1 MIIRIKNSDVS
12 EDLAVLNN
20 LRDQGFVITQREDA
34 FGNVEYHAVKQGD

>member
-1 MIIRIKNSDVS
+1 MMIRIKNENVG

-20 LRDQGFVITQREDA
+20 LRDQGFVITQHEDA